1 MTATCIIWIIEL
13 FHDDYD
19 DDKDDWADD
28 NDWVDEDADDW
39 VDEDADDM
47 IELMR
52 MMIDDDISTNIHTQR

>member
-1 MTATCIIWIIEL
+1 MSTTCIIWIIEL
-13 FHDDYD
+13 FD
-19 DDKDDWADD
+19 DDDDWADD

-52 MMIDDDISTNIHTQR
+52 MMIDDDISTNIYTQR